1 MSIARAVA
9 LLAVL
14 LAAGCGGSD
23 EPESDEDKIGDVA
36 KQYVHSASNNE
47 REKCRETLASGVDP
61 RLCGDLEP
69 LVARNNPEVKKE
81 AKITG
86 STAKVTVSGAGPT
99 LLEIEVVK
107 QGGDWKVKT
116 WKGYA
121 PGQKPHGGPTDPSAG
136 GAAPPDTGTPPD
148 TDDSGS
154 GDSGGGY

>member
-9 LLAVL
+9 VPALL

-23 EPESDEDKIGDVA
+23 EPKSDEEKIGEVA
-36 KQYVHSASNNE
+36 RQYVHSASNNE

-69 LVARNNPEVKKE
+69 LVARNDPEVKKE

-99 LLEIEVVK
+99 LLEIEVVE
-107 QGGDWKVKT
+107 QGGDWKVKS

-121 PGQKPHGGPTDPSAG
+121 PGQKPHGGPTDPSSG
-136 GAAPPDTGTPPD
+136 GAAPPETTTPDTGG
-148 TDDSGS
+148 DSGS
-154 GDSGGGY
+154 GY